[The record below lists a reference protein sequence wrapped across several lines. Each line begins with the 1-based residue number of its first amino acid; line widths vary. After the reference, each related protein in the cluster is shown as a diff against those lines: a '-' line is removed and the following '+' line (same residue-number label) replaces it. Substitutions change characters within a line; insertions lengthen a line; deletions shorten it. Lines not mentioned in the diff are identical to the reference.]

1 VADNPQQT
9 VRELRELVI
18 AYAKQE
24 AADPLTGLKRYAG
37 FGLSGAV
44 LIGTGVF
51 FLAIGALR
59 AMQQYGG
66 WLVHGNYSWVPYFAV
81 VIVLVILAALI
92 WAARAR
98 RQRKVDRSHSS

>member
-1 VADNPQQT
+1 VAENPQQT

-24 AADPLTGLKRYAG
+24 ASDPLTGLKRYAG

-66 WLVHGNYSWVPYFAV
+66 RLVHGNFSWVPYFMV

-98 RQRKVDRSHSS
+98 RQRKVDRSHIS

>member
-24 AADPLTGLKRYAG
+24 ATEPLT
-37 FGLSGAV
+37 
-44 LIGTGVF
+44 
-51 FLAIGALR
+51 IGALR

-66 WLVHGNYSWVPYFAV
+66 RLARGNFTWVPYFVV
-81 VIVLVILAALI
+81 VIVLVLLAGLVWMARSRKARKTERSS
-92 WAARAR
+92 AA
-98 RQRKVDRSHSS
+98 

>member
-24 AADPLTGLKRYAG
+24 ATDPLTGLKKYAL
-37 FGLSGAV
+37 FGLTGAALMGV
-44 LIGTGVF
+44 GVF

-66 WLVHGNYSWVPYFAV
+66 RAVTGNFSWTPYFAV
-81 VIVLVILAALI
+81 VVVLVAIAALV
-92 WAARAR
+92 WTARSRKAR
-98 RQRKVDRSHSS
+98 KPERSKTP

>member
-9 VRELRELVI
+9 VTELRELVI

-24 AADPLTGLKRYAG
+24 ATEPLIGLRRYAAL
-37 FGLSGAV
+37 GLAGAV
-44 LIGTGVF
+44 LMGTGIF

-66 WLVHGNYSWVPYFAV
+66 WIVHGNWSWVPYFTV
-81 VIVLVILAALI
+81 VIVLALLAALV
-92 WAARAR
+92 WTARSRKARKPERNQAA
-98 RQRKVDRSHSS
+98 

>member
-24 AADPLTGLKRYAG
+24 ASDPLTGLKRYAG

-66 WLVHGNYSWVPYFAV
+66 RLVHGNFSWVPYFVV

-98 RQRKVDRSHSS
+98 RQRKVERSHIS